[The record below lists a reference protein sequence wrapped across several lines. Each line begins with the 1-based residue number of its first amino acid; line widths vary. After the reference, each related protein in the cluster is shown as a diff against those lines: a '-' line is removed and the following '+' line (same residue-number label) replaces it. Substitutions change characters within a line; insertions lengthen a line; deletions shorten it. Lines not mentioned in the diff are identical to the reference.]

1 MASSS
6 RSPQSHQSHPP
17 LPPLPPLQSDP
28 IIQVWCIYVISNIYE
43 ACTQDIPIA
52 DKVIRSENIRF
63 FLKGGNA
70 IALLSGGGVPYP
82 FTGDFDCE
90 LLVNPNLP
98 RSDFISVYYALV
110 LKIIRELQTAISDE
124 WFYDEVWQSLE
135 NNLHTPALHYDNTI
149 HLLRSRSMKGT
160 TTNID
165 RLGDIVYESKVI
177 RDFKIPAK
185 SPFLMSIIPNF
196 EWNGKELGLGV
207 IRIQTRTEP
216 RATLLEISLPRVD
229 YKYLPFLWDTY
240 TYTLYRSERMQ
251 FEVLDAL
258 SQYMDLRFASSVNE
272 RPAFKEKR
280 TRRAN
285 RIRNTILK
293 PQRSTYKRKMNR
305 LADMNYTINGK
316 SFKALMNEL

>member
-6 RSPQSHQSHPP
+6 RSPPS
-17 LPPLPPLQSDP
+17 LPPLQSDP
-28 IIQVWCIYVISNIYE
+28 IIHVWCIYVISNIYE
-43 ACTQDIPIA
+43 ACVQDIVIGG
-52 DKVIRSENIRF
+52 DKMIRSDNIRF

-70 IALLSGGGVPYP
+70 IAILSGGGVPYP

-90 LLVNPNLP
+90 LLVNPTLP
-98 RSDFISVYYALV
+98 ATDFISVYYALI

-124 WFYDEVWQSLE
+124 WFYDELWQALK

-149 HLLRSRSMKGT
+149 HLLRRRSMKEPT
-160 TTNID
+160 KDMD
-165 RLGDIVYESKVI
+165 RLGDIIYGSKQI
-177 RDFKIPAK
+177 SDFKIPPK

-196 EWNGKELGLGV
+196 EWNGKELGLGL

-216 RATLLEISLPRVD
+216 RTTLLEISLPRLD

-240 TYTLYRSERMQ
+240 TYTLYRGEKMQ

-258 SQYMDLRFASSVNE
+258 SQYVDLRFAASVNE

-285 RIRNTILK
+285 HIRNTILK
-293 PQRSTYKRKMNR
+293 PQRNTYKKKMNR
-305 LADMNYTINGK
+305 LAEKNYKINGK
-316 SFKALMNEL
+316 SFKAMMNEI